1 MSLKV
6 QSICLK
12 CSAVLIFLLLLQ
24 VSFAQYDFSGVDKK
38 LQNATKHLGGSV
50 SALIY
55 QQDSAKIVYE
65 KSIGKI
71 DKRTVIP
78 IASCSKWLTAAL
90 VMTFVDEGKISLDD
104 YVAKYIPIF
113 TTYKKGYITIRQCLS
128 HQTGIEQKP
137 FSMRGL
143 LADRKFKSLEEEVNY
158 YASKTEIDFNAGEG
172 FYYGS
177 VGLNIAARV
186 CEIVS
191 KKDFNRLMRDRIL
204 RPLQMRSTTFE
215 NENLDNAPNPSG
227 GAKSTSEDYI
237 HFLMMI
243 LNKGVYKDKRVL
255 SEASINEMQTEQITL
270 DKIKYAPKVAEGL
283 TYGLGE
289 WIVAKDDNG
298 KSMVLASPGL
308 LGSWPLIDKC
318 RHYAIVFFAKT
329 VISEEKRNIYD
340 DILKSVNEVI
350 LNDNCK

>member
-1 MSLKV
+1 MSLKTRSV
-6 QSICLK
+6 CLK
-12 CSAVLIFLLLLQ
+12 CSVVLTFLLFFHA
-24 VSFAQYDFSGVDKK
+24 SHSQYNFSEVDKK
-38 LQNATKHLGGSV
+38 LQMASKHLGGSV

-55 QQDSAKIVYE
+55 KDSAIVYE
-65 KSIGKI
+65 KSIGNI
-71 DKRTVIP
+71 DKRTIIP

-104 YVAKYIPIF
+104 YVAKYIPVF
-113 TTYKKGYITIRQCLS
+113 AQYRKSYITIRQCLS

-137 FSMRGL
+137 FSMRSL
-143 LADRKFKSLEEEVNY
+143 LGERRFKNLEEEVSY
-158 YASKTEIDFNAGEG
+158 YASKTDIDFNAGEG
-172 FYYGS
+172 FYYGN
-177 VGLNIAARV
+177 VGLNIAARI
-186 CEIVS
+186 CEVVS
-191 KKDFNRLMRDRIL
+191 KKDFNRLMTERIF
-204 RPLQMRSTTFE
+204 RPLQMRSTTFQ

-227 GAKSTSEDYI
+227 GAKSTAEDYI
-237 HFLMMI
+237 RFLSMI
-243 LNKGVYKDKRVL
+243 LHKGVYNGKRIL

-298 KSMVLASPGL
+298 KSTIVASPGL

-318 RHYAIVFFAKT
+318 RHYAVVFFVKAL
-329 VISEEKRNIYD
+329 INEERRNIYE
-340 DILKSVNEVI
+340 DILQSVNEVI